1 MNLLTRQLYTF
12 AVGKKQKS
20 LYDVLKLSRTA
31 SAEDIKNNY
40 YKLAK

>member
-1 MNLLTRQLYTF
+1 MNLLTRKLYTF

-31 SAEDIKNNY
+31 SADDIKNSY